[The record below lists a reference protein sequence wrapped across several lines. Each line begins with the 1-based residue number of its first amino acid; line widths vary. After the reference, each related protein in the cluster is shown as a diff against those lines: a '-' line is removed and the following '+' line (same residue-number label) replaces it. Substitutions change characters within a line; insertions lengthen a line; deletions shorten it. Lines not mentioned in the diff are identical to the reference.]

1 MTRGLPYKC
10 GRGAGDSRTMRQAG
24 PIVHDSQPSAK
35 PQDVAGS
42 RSPGHTTIRDRS
54 AKQPW
59 LPVEKTTW
67 DNWRFMLRARRV
79 RVLGPEKAKLKLF
92 YLALAGFTDSLLKGV
107 DIGKFAL
114 PLVVMLHDLQIAEK
128 TFYTLR
134 RALRE
139 LGLLDWKQRR
149 NRSTEYR
156 VFTRCEWAA
165 AVPCFDNPRSVTVTD
180 RDQSLLP
187 TYLDLCSSTEN
198 TRHAAAA
205 VLPKAVLKSD
215 TGQQQQQRKIERRN
229 KERIE
234 GLIAACAARARKL
247 GRPYDEADE
256 RQRLAA
262 GEIDVDHLQELADEL
277 QQEIDA
283 QQYRRRR
290 RNLS

>member
-1 MTRGLPYKC
+1 
-10 GRGAGDSRTMRQAG
+10 MRQAG

-92 YLALAGFTDSLLKGV
+92 YLALAGFNGFAAQGRGYWKVRAPASRDAARPTDRRRK
-107 DIGKFAL
+107 
-114 PLVVMLHDLQIAEK
+114 PLHAPACAARI
-128 TFYTLR
+128 
-134 RALRE
+134 
-139 LGLLDWKQRR
+139 GLLDWKQRR

-215 TGQQQQQRKIERRN
+215 TGQQQQQRKSN
-229 KERIE
+229 
-234 GLIAACAARARKL
+234 
-247 GRPYDEADE
+247 
-256 RQRLAA
+256 
-262 GEIDVDHLQELADEL
+262 GETKRE
-277 QQEIDA
+277 
-283 QQYRRRR
+283 
-290 RNLS
+290 SKGS

>member
-1 MTRGLPYKC
+1 MVTNASESLSETAP
-10 GRGAGDSRTMRQAG
+10 
-24 PIVHDSQPSAK
+24 PAK
-35 PQDVAGS
+35 PQHVGAA
-42 RSPGHTTIRDRS
+42 RPGNIRDRS

-107 DIGKFAL
+107 DIGKFTL

-134 RALRE
+134 RALHE

-156 VFTRCEWAA
+156 VFTRREWPV

-187 TYLDLCSSTEN
+187 TYLARIFDF
-198 TRHAAAA
+198 A
-205 VLPKAVLKSD
+205 VVP
-215 TGQQQQQRKIERRN
+215 
-229 KERIE
+229 
-234 GLIAACAARARKL
+234 
-247 GRPYDEADE
+247 
-256 RQRLAA
+256 
-262 GEIDVDHLQELADEL
+262 
-277 QQEIDA
+277 
-283 QQYRRRR
+283 
-290 RNLS
+290 